1 VQAIE
6 QLRRDEG
13 EEGVAWRCAEA
24 QRLRYRD
31 PARAR
36 ALAEQAHRRQPTF
49 SRPLR
54 LLAQLADDSGNAA
67 QALDY
72 LSQTLQRGDWSPE
85 PVQRALQLLL
95 AAQRYTEADTLLE
108 RAQYRGVF
116 DPAWRRSAAMIA
128 LQAGRPERARD
139 LAMAALPSGKR
150 TYRDLV
156 WLARVLEGANQPQ
169 EAEVHLREA
178 IRLAP
183 DALEPWLALLH
194 LHRVTRRLDR
204 AELAFREMSRT
215 IPAQRVLVAEALG
228 YEVLGRLE
236 EAVASFRQ
244 RLKERPRDL
253 ESLLRLVDLQVR
265 LGWWTEAESTLR
277 TLLDPE
283 SPAQPENWPR
293 MRRQLALLITRP
305 EASPPLV
312 EQALRLLERNR
323 LEEAPG
329 HADDPTLHLVRGMNP
344 DLRRAALEAL
354 LAKPPREAWQRVRW
368 AQLLDAADQWDRA
381 RAIYLE
387 LAAEDTDTPLY
398 PALLVDGLLR
408 NQGGPETILWFDRL
422 RRMAP
427 NSPITRALGE
437 RIRR

>member
-1 VQAIE
+1 
-6 QLRRDEG
+6 
-13 EEGVAWRCAEA
+13 
-24 QRLRYRD
+24 
-31 PARAR
+31 
-36 ALAEQAHRRQPTF
+36 
-49 SRPLR
+49 
-54 LLAQLADDSGNAA
+54 
-67 QALDY
+67 
-72 LSQTLQRGDWSPE
+72 
-85 PVQRALQLLL
+85 
-95 AAQRYTEADTLLE
+95 
-108 RAQYRGVF
+108 
-116 DPAWRRSAAMIA
+116 
-128 LQAGRPERARD
+128 
-139 LAMAALPSGKR
+139 
-150 TYRDLV
+150 
-156 WLARVLEGANQPQ
+156 
-169 EAEVHLREA
+169 
-178 IRLAP
+178 
-183 DALEPWLALLH
+183 
-194 LHRVTRRLDR
+194 
-204 AELAFREMSRT
+204 
-215 IPAQRVLVAEALG
+215 VAEALG